1 VTTVQY
7 LPEKED
13 LLDAVAFFL
22 AKQAAPA
29 VDDPALAFRLKVA
42 AHLVHGAS
50 RECRAE
56 GTQDREV
63 LTLLSRTLGID
74 PGEPHDPD
82 ERHARIRELSAQLA
96 ERARDPATDSESLAE
111 LRQVVLQILAGEL
124 KVVQPKFDLD
134 MDIEKERA

>member
-1 VTTVQY
+1 MQY

-63 LTLLSRTLGID
+63 LALRSGALGVD
-74 PGEPHDPD
+74 PGDPHDPD
-82 ERHARIRELSAQLA
+82 ERHARIRELCAQLA
-96 ERARDPATDSESLAE
+96 GRARDPATDAESLTE
-111 LRQVVLQILAGEL
+111 LRRVVMKVLAGEL
-124 KVVQPKFDLD
+124 QIVQPKFDLSLE
-134 MDIEKERA
+134 IEKEPT

>member
-1 VTTVQY
+1 MQY

-56 GTQDREV
+56 GSQDREV
-63 LTLLSRTLGID
+63 LAVLSRTLGVD
-74 PGEPHDPD
+74 PGDPCDPD

-96 ERARDPATDSESLAE
+96 ERARDPATDAESLTE
-111 LRQVVLQILAGEL
+111 LRRVVMQILAGEL
-124 KVVQPKFDLD
+124 KVVQPKFDLA
-134 MDIEKERA
+134 MNIEKERA